1 MFKIYKVYKQSL
13 AYELKSMGNEIID
26 KEINTRNNKY
36 YTYIFQD
43 TEKLRECLTAISH
56 NE

>member
-56 NE
+56 K

>member
-43 TEKLRECLTAISH
+43 TEKLRESLTAISH
-56 NE
+56 K